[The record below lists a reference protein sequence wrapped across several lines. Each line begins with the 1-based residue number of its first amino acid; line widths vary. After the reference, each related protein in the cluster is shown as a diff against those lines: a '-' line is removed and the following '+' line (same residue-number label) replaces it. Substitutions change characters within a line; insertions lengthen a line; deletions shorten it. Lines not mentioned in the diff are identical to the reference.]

1 MFLFYFCQQH
11 PPKTG
16 YLYITHYFTTPY
28 FMEKIIILGYMGAG
42 KSTIAQQLAQE
53 LQLSYYDLDHEIE
66 KQQQQK
72 ITTIFAEKG
81 EVYFRK
87 IEHQI
92 LHQLLNKNER
102 AILSLGGGTPCYANN
117 HLILQQDG
125 IQSFYLKASIQTLTE
140 RLAKEKEHRPMLQT
154 NTEDT
159 LETFIA
165 KHLFDRSYFYY
176 QAKHVI
182 SVDDKPVNQ
191 IVEEIKT
198 ILKD

>member
-1 MFLFYFCQQH
+1 
-11 PPKTG
+11 
-16 YLYITHYFTTPY
+16 
-28 FMEKIIILGYMGAG
+28 
-42 KSTIAQQLAQE
+42 
-53 LQLSYYDLDHEIE
+53 LDHEIE

-182 SVDDKPVNQ
+182 PVDDKPVNQ
-191 IVEEIKT
+191 IVEEIKM

>member
-1 MFLFYFCQQH
+1 
-11 PPKTG
+11 
-16 YLYITHYFTTPY
+16 
-28 FMEKIIILGYMGAG
+28 MEKIIILGYMGAG
-42 KSTIAQQLAQE
+42 KSTIARQLAQE

-182 SVDDKPVNQ
+182 AVDDKPVNQ
-191 IVEEIKT
+191 IVDEIKT

>member
-1 MFLFYFCQQH
+1 
-11 PPKTG
+11 
-16 YLYITHYFTTPY
+16 
-28 FMEKIIILGYMGAG
+28 MEKIIILGYMGAG

-182 SVDDKPVNQ
+182 PVDDKPVNQ
-191 IVEEIKT
+191 IVEEIKM

>member
-1 MFLFYFCQQH
+1 
-11 PPKTG
+11 
-16 YLYITHYFTTPY
+16 
-28 FMEKIIILGYMGAG
+28 MGAG

-182 SVDDKPVNQ
+182 PVDDKPVNQ
-191 IVEEIKT
+191 IVEEIKM

>member
-1 MFLFYFCQQH
+1 
-11 PPKTG
+11 
-16 YLYITHYFTTPY
+16 
-28 FMEKIIILGYMGAG
+28 
-42 KSTIAQQLAQE
+42 
-53 LQLSYYDLDHEIE
+53 LDHEIE

-117 HLILQQDG
+117 HLILQQEG
-125 IQSFYLKASIQTLTE
+125 IQSFYLKASIQTLTQ

-182 SVDDKPVNQ
+182 SVDGKPVNQ
-191 IVEEIKT
+191 IVQDIKT
-198 ILKD
+198 ILED